1 MDGLFTKLC
10 VLKRLNIDMINFEYV
25 VRTIGERTEEV
36 CIELIHRQKAE
47 NEKVSILNESTHVD
61 AIEKTFLLGL
71 RSEADW
77 LVAVDADM
85 LLLPGGVSEMR
96 EEVKSCDANVFVAY
110 PAVYDKLYSIRRW
123 GVSLYRVSMLEELY
137 DTFKELKNN
146 HHLKIEGGAIK
157 EVAKGKNEIFYSRK
171 VVALH
176 DFHQY
181 YRDLYRKV
189 YLNTV
194 RNPGYKKKAEKNWEK
209 ISHLDADYLVMLQAM
224 RDAKSEN
231 RELANSVNDFTSTEL
246 TDRIGTLGLKEKGPL
261 LWRDYVDTSLEMSME
276 NEIHQNEKY
285 SVFTDY
291 FENQSIVN
299 KARLLFVKWTPEPI
313 LERYRRIKEYMKSKP
328 D

>member
-1 MDGLFTKLC
+1 
-10 VLKRLNIDMINFEYV
+10 MINFEYV

-36 CIELIHRQKAE
+36 CVKLVHRQKE
-47 NEKVSILNESTHVD
+47 EKEKISILNENTHVD
-61 AIEKTFLLGL
+61 AIEKTFMLGL

-77 LVAVDADM
+77 LVAIDADM

-96 EEVKSCDANVFVAY
+96 KEVKSCDENVFVAY

-137 DTFKELKNN
+137 DAFKELKNN

-157 EVAKGKNEIFYSRK
+157 EVAKGKSEIFYSRK

-194 RNPGYKKKAEKNWEK
+194 RNPGFNKKAEKNLAK
-209 ISHLDADYLVMLQAM
+209 ISRLDADYLVMLQALK
-224 RDAKSEN
+224 DAKNEK
-231 RELANSVNDFTSTEL
+231 RKLANSVNDFASTEL
-246 TDRIGTLGLKEKGPL
+246 SERIEALGLKEKGPL
-261 LWRDYVDTSLEMSME
+261 LWRDYVDKSLQMSME
-276 NEIHQNEKY
+276 NEIHKNEKY

-291 FENQSIVN
+291 FENKSIVN
-299 KARLLFVKWTPEPI
+299 KARFLFIKWMPKPI
-313 LERYRRIKEYMKSKP
+313 LELYRHIKVYIKSRP
-328 D
+328 TSN